1 MSNKKL
7 TICGVP
13 CSHVVQ
19 GDANGTYLA
28 VFSSAEAPLSAVEK
42 IDWSKPVV
50 KGDCILP
57 AGYGLTVKSLT
68 YEPAYEAISV
78 ELEVAAQYL
87 GDVTGYAAQ
96 VAELQAEVAEK
107 DVTIQALEADVAGKS
122 AAVQSLEE
130 QLAETD
136 EALIALYEAQEV
148 QDSPTESQ
156 DNAQEGG
163 EVSV

>member
-13 CSHVVQ
+13 CSHVVR
-19 GDANGTYLA
+19 GDANGAYRA
-28 VFSSAEAPLSAVEK
+28 VFPCAEAPLSAVEQ
-42 IDWSKPVV
+42 IDWSKPTV

-57 AGYGLTVKSLT
+57 AGYGFTVKSLA
-68 YEPAYEAISV
+68 YEPAYGAISV

-96 VAELQAEVAEK
+96 VAELQA
-107 DVTIQALEADVAGKS
+107 DVAGKS
-122 AAVQSLEE
+122 AAVQSLEA
-130 QLAETD
+130 QLAETG
-136 EALIALYEAQEV
+136 EALIALYEAQGQAQEV